1 MIANGVIG
9 LRWRAVKYGS
19 ITMDGYVIGLRDEMI
34 LMTKDTIEI
43 HVI

>member
-1 MIANGVIG
+1 MPSFNSDG
-9 LRWRAVKYGS
+9 YEGS